1 MNSRR
6 TLNRLAY
13 RRRALAAARRAVI
26 QRVLVYVAISAASG
40 ALWAGLAAWVLHLR
54 GFGVV
59 AFGVSLAL
67 ATLFAVAVVCSGN
80 HDEEVF

>member
-6 TLNRLAY
+6 TLNRIAY
-13 RRRALAAARRAVI
+13 QRRAALAARRAAWL
-26 QRVLVYVAISAASG
+26 RLGAYLTLSAASG